1 LGAIVQTVKG
11 LLERTHQRTVS
22 FALTDINEVVK
33 ELVQLIGPMLESRN
47 ITATIELED
56 GLPCVLADRDGLHRV
71 FLNLV
76 NNSCDAMANGGQLD
90 ISTHYSQQR
99 DSIEIMFRDSGVGIA
114 PNVIEHLFEPMF
126 TTKQSGS
133 GLGLVIAHDIIAEHH
148 GRIELVPGSTGAVF
162 VLTLPAAK
170 VAETVN
176 EYVEVE
182 KDAA

>member
-1 LGAIVQTVKG
+1 
-11 LLERTHQRTVS
+11 
-22 FALTDINEVVK
+22 VVK

-47 ITATIELED
+47 ITAAIELED
-56 GLPCVLADRDGLHRV
+56 GLPSILADRDSLHQV

-76 NNSCDAMANGGQLD
+76 NNSCDAMADGGQLD

-99 DSIEIMFRDSGVGIA
+99 DEIEIMFRDSGVGIA

-126 TTKQSGS
+126 TTKQSGG
-133 GLGLVIAHDIIAEHH
+133 GLGLVIAHDIIAEHR

-170 VAETVN
+170 VAETVK

-182 KDAA
+182 QDAA

>member
-1 LGAIVQTVKG
+1 MIRIADNGFG
-11 LLERTHQRTVS
+11 
-22 FALTDINEVVK
+22 
-33 ELVQLIGPMLESRN
+33 
-47 ITATIELED
+47 ITAE
-56 GLPCVLADRDGLHRV
+56 V
-71 FLNLV
+71 
-76 NNSCDAMANGGQLD
+76 
-90 ISTHYSQQR
+90 QQR
-99 DSIEIMFRDSGVGIA
+99 
-114 PNVIEHLFEPMF
+114 LFEPMF